1 MNGSLGRLWP
11 MIRRAW
17 ARVSHVESR
26 HGGPGPEI
34 LDRGTAQLRAIRE
47 NSARYLAI
55 MDTTVHAI
63 IVVDRVGSVQS
74 FNRSAE
80 RIFGYSTEEVVGR
93 DVRMLVP
100 GPDQFR
106 DDGLPTSDL
115 KTGKRTIGAIGREV
129 LGLRQDGTTVPLEL
143 SIAGWRDVDGEQ
155 CFIWTMH
162 DLTPRNQRARELQR
176 ATEVA
181 DQARMEAEAANR
193 AKTEFLAVMSHEI
206 RTPLTSINGFTDLL
220 SRSGRLTQKQR
231 RYLDLIR
238 MSNVAL
244 QTVVNDILDFSKVEA
259 GQLEL
264 EQRPFSPARL
274 VHDTIIILRPI
285 AANKALP
292 LKYSLERGVPEWVIG
307 DDARLRQVLLNLL
320 NNAVKFTETGSI
332 AVTVRPLV
340 GENGDER
347 IYFAVTD
354 TGIGIPIEQQHRLFK
369 QFSQADGSVS
379 RQHGGTGLGLAISKR
394 LVELM
399 GGEIGVVSEVGKGT
413 TLWFTVRLPAAAAPA
428 AVPESD
434 STPTFFLT
442 SKARILLV
450 DDLETNQEIVR
461 AYLEDGGYEVVT
473 VSSGEEALSC
483 LREEPIDLVLMDIQ
497 MPVMDGVAATRAIR
511 AMEAPLKDIPVIA
524 MTGNVLP
531 QQVQS
536 FLQAGMNDHVGKPIE
551 RSNLYTKLWRWLPSN
566 VLGAHSVPEGS
577 VVNQAKL
584 EELINALGPVKVES
598 TLLKF
603 AEQLRGSFNG
613 SLPEARREAHDLINS
628 AGLLGFET
636 LLELVRT
643 LKDTP
648 GDGEEALGL
657 LAQCRLARDAVLEL
671 VTAQVLPGLGGP
683 VLRKAG

>member
-1 MNGSLGRLWP
+1 M
-11 MIRRAW
+11 MRRIW
-17 ARVSHVESR
+17 ARSSRVGSR
-26 HGGPGPEI
+26 HGGPGP
-34 LDRGTAQLRAIRE
+34 DVVDQGSADLRTIRE

-55 MDTTVHAI
+55 MDTAVDAI

-74 FNRSAE
+74 FNRAAE
-80 RIFGYSTEEVVGR
+80 GIFGYSTEEVVGR
-93 DVRMLVP
+93 DVRLLVP
-100 GPDQFR
+100 GPDQSR
-106 DDGLPTSDL
+106 DDGLPASDHES
-115 KTGKRTIGAIGREV
+115 GKRKIVAMGREV
-129 LGLRQDGTTVPLEL
+129 LGLRQDGTTMPLEM
-143 SIAGWRDVDGEQ
+143 SIAEWRDVDGRP
-155 CFIWTMH
+155 CFIWTMR
-162 DLTPRNQRARELQR
+162 DLTQRNQQAHELQR

-181 DQARMEAEAANR
+181 DQARVEAEAANR

-264 EQRPFSPARL
+264 EQRPFSPSRL
-274 VHDTIIILRPI
+274 IHDTIIILRPV

-292 LKYSLERGVPEWVIG
+292 LKYSLERGVPEWAVG
-307 DDARLRQVLLNLL
+307 DDARLRQILLNLL

-332 AVTVRPLV
+332 SVTVRPV
-340 GENGDER
+340 MGKNGEER

-394 LVELM
+394 LVELR
-399 GGEIGVVSEVGKGT
+399 GGEIGVISEVGKGT
-413 TLWFTVRLPAAAAPA
+413 TLWFTVRLPAAAAPVSA
-428 AVPESD
+428 PEAD

-450 DDLETNQEIVR
+450 DDLETNQEIVK

-473 VSSGEEALSC
+473 VSGGEEAINC

-511 AMEAPLKDIPVIA
+511 AMEAPIKDIPVIA

-566 VLGAHSVPEGS
+566 AHGAQSAPGDS

-584 EELINALGPVKVES
+584 EELINALGLVKVES

-613 SLPEARREAHDLINS
+613 SLADARREAHDLINS

-657 LAQCRLARDAVLEL
+657 LAQCRHTRDAVLEL
-671 VTAQVLPGLGGP
+671 VTAKVLPGLGGP